1 MENTQESNKTKKIH
15 IRLVV
20 VCIMLAILFLGTA
33 MYLQYK
39 INTHAIELAEV
50 QDKHAAYIK
59 AQPDTN
65 KIMQEKLLSLITQL
79 QPKLDPLMAREITT
93 VIIRESKAKN
103 LDPALVTGIIFVESV
118 FDPFAESHKE
128 ALGLMQVRYSI
139 WKESP
144 ELKGDGVNAKGA
156 LFWIDKNIIAGTNIL
171 KKYYEESG
179 CDMRATLYRY
189 NTGRPN
195 FPENAWNIEYVNK
208 VLFYT
213 YWIKNQLTEE
223 NKCIVETV
231 AEKEPTTKDKEAKN
245 G

>member
-65 KIMQEKLLSLITQL
+65 KTIQEKLLSLITQL

-93 VIIRESKAKN
+93 IIIRESKAKK
-103 LDPALVTGIIFVESV
+103 LDPALVAGIIFIESM
-118 FDPFAESHKE
+118 FDPFAESNKE
-128 ALGLMQVRYSI
+128 ALGLMQVRYSV
-139 WKESP
+139 WKEAS
-144 ELKGDGVNAKGA
+144 ELKGNGVHAKGA

-171 KKYYEESG
+171 RKYYDEAG
-179 CDMRATLYRY
+179 CDVRAALYRY
-189 NTGRPN
+189 NTGKSAMPA
-195 FPENAWNIEYVNK
+195 NAWSIEYINK